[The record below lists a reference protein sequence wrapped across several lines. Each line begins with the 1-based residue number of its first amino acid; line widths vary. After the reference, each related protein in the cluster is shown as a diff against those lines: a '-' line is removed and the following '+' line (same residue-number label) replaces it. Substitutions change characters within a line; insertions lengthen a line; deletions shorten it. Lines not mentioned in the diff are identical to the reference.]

1 MTESSIR
8 SAHYLPGL
16 NRVILESE
24 KEKPMNRKLSLSQI
38 IKFLGAIL
46 LILTPLSA
54 QATKSFTIPPT
65 KTPFCACCA
74 DMGMWELES
83 RKIYDSEIEILNTL
97 RLDGVALFYITPGWP
112 DDVFG
117 VSPPVD
123 DLDQELVISIVRE
136 QQNWKLFFKT
146 KAGRAG
152 ALILTMTGKATF
164 FNADIGEGPR
174 PERRNPISIYKEIR
188 LEGAVR
194 GTGIFAKGI
203 APKANFRL
211 VLQGRGN
218 RCLTVEDLQRWS
230 LRISGPQAGYTI
242 YGYFAKSVS

>member
-1 MTESSIR
+1 
-8 SAHYLPGL
+8 
-16 NRVILESE
+16 
-24 KEKPMNRKLSLSQI
+24 MNWNYSLSQI

-46 LILTPLSA
+46 LTLTPLSA
-54 QATKSFTIPPT
+54 PPTKSFTIPPT

-83 RKIYDSEIEILNTL
+83 RKIYDSEIEILDTL
-97 RLDGVALFYITPGWP
+97 RLDGVALFYLTAGWP

-117 VSPPVD
+117 VSPPVE
-123 DLDQELVISIVRE
+123 DLDQELIISIVRE
-136 QQNWKLFFKT
+136 QQNWKLFFFKT
-146 KAGRAG
+146 KAGRTG
-152 ALILTMTGKATF
+152 ALILTLSGKATF

-203 APKANFRL
+203 APKTKFRL

-218 RCLTVEDLQRWS
+218 SCLTVDDLQRWS

-242 YGYFAKSVS
+242 YGYFAKRAS